1 MIDCRVIVRLLG
13 ILAGAATI
21 AAMPLP
27 ASQAANK
34 PAVTGQAAAARL
46 LELGEHNS
54 PAALAAVRAYHDN
67 LRAKPGYDARI
78 QYAFVLVLIRQH
90 CRTEAV
96 ELLDAILERE
106 PDGLH
111 LWRAKIWAEMA
122 VHKEREAL
130 ADIRS
135 VAGVLNKQRPAA
147 LPAADREDWRATSA
161 FLGRVFGFLDVP
173 RPDALPTDDVRRAKQ
188 RLLAALGD
196 ERTEFEQ
203 NEELVAEKFW
213 KARAAFEDLRAK
225 RVADGI
231 SKQQAFEHQKKLIDE
246 TETSVDF
253 DTEKVKT
260 NTKTEVDRLN
270 QAAEMVNK
278 NILTCQF
285 RLNGLRQAIQ
295 VNQAKLDIQTQN
307 IASFKGSTQLA
318 VPQETTQDNPIVGD
332 SLVPQ
337 LVTQNQLINLL
348 TRLTAE
354 QALLTRQV
362 DQLTEELRTTI
373 AERDALLELG
383 DKSTAELKTQA
394 ASLKRDGKKL
404 ERAQQAEA
412 KKIAA
417 ERYKTVLTKQT
428 RFATFEP
435 FPYGTEKQRV
445 VGAVDP

>member
-21 AAMPLP
+21 AAMPLR
-27 ASQAANK
+27 ASQAVNK

-54 PAALAAVRAYHDN
+54 PAALTAVRAYHDN

-78 QYAFVLVLIRQH
+78 EYAFVLVLIRQH

-96 ELLDAILERE
+96 ELLDAILKRE

-122 VHKEREAL
+122 VHKERAAL

-135 VAGVLNKQRPAA
+135 VADVLARQTSKA
-147 LPAADREDWRATSA
+147 LPESEAESRRATA
-161 FLGRVFGFLDVP
+161 EFLGRVFGFLEIP
-173 RPDALPTDDVRRAKQ
+173 RANALAADEVRGAKQ
-188 RLLAALGD
+188 YLLARLG
-196 ERTEFEQ
+196 EGRAEFDQ
-203 NEELVAEKFW
+203 GEEMVAEKFS
-213 KARAAFEDLRAK
+213 KAREAFEEQRATRLAAAK
-225 RVADGI
+225 TRQDQIGQ
-231 SKQQAFEHQKKLIDE
+231 KKKLIDE
-246 TETSVDF
+246 TETSVDY

-260 NTKTEVDRLN
+260 NTKTEVDRLDK
-270 QAAEMVNK
+270 AAEMVNK

-307 IASFKGSTQLA
+307 IASRGPPPS
-318 VPQETTQDNPIVGD
+318 DPIIGA
-332 SLVPQ
+332 SLVPD
-337 LVTQNQLINLL
+337 LVTQDQLINLL
-348 TRLTAE
+348 ARLTAE

-362 DQLTEELRTTI
+362 NQLTEELRTTI
-373 AERDALLELG
+373 AQRDALLELG
-383 DKSTAELKTQA
+383 DRSTAVLKTQA

-412 KKIAA
+412 KKIVA

-428 RFATFEP
+428 PFATFEP